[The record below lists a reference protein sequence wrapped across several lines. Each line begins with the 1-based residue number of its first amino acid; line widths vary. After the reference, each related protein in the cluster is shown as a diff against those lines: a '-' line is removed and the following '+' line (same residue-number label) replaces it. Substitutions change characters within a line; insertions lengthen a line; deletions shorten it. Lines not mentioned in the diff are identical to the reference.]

1 MARTSYT
8 TPEGRRTREQL
19 VRAAMEAFA
28 ARGYRGASLDTIAAD
43 VGVSRQGLL
52 HYFPSK
58 VELLLAVLA
67 LRDEQDTARLAVF
80 RDRHDWSIRMTLGE
94 IVRYN
99 ATRPGLGQLHTVLSS
114 ESVDPAHPAHDWFV
128 DRYRSIRGN
137 LAEWVAAEQASG
149 RMRNTM
155 SSERL
160 AIIILAMLDG
170 LQLQSLLEPD
180 AVDSERVLDDIMQ
193 FVVAT

>member
-28 ARGYRGASLDTIAAD
+28 ARGYRGASLDRIAAD
-43 VGVSRQGLL
+43 VGISRQGLL

-67 LRDEQDTARLAVF
+67 LRDEEDTARVTAF
-80 RDRHDWSIRMTLGE
+80 MEHHDWSIRETLRE

-99 ATRPGLGQLHTVLSS
+99 ATRPGLSALYTVLSA
-114 ESVDPAHPAHDWFV
+114 EGIDPEHPAHDWFV
-128 DRYRSIRGN
+128 ERYRNARRD
-137 LAEWVAAEQASG
+137 LASWVASEQAGG
-149 RMRNTM
+149 RMRTTM
-155 SSERL
+155 APERVATTMI
-160 AIIILAMLDG
+160 AILDG

-180 AVDSERVLDDIMQ
+180 AVDSERVLDDLMR